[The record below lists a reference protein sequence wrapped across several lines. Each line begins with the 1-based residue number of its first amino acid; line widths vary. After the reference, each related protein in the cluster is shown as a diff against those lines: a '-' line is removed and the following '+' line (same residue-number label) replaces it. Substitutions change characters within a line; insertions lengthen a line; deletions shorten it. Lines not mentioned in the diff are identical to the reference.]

1 MPHPHQP
8 LPATLSRRRALL
20 QLGGLAT
27 LGLAPGLAALATQAR
42 AGSARPYKALVCV
55 YLNGGNDGNNMVVPT
70 DSSRYAQY
78 LAARGGV
85 VGTTSN
91 RALALPG
98 AGDAGGVLPLRGTA
112 YGLHPAMP
120 ELRDLYDSGNVA
132 LLFNAGNLV
141 QPFASA
147 ADFRSNVDAARA
159 PENLYSHLD
168 QVHQT
173 QITSLG
179 LDTTTGW
186 AGRLA
191 DFTAPVDA
199 GVPATIS
206 AAGNTLLLTGS
217 TAMQLVVPQSG
228 AMNFNFFS
236 ADAPSQARLAGL
248 QALIANPGDSALVS
262 ALAAHQGDA
271 LQKAALLQTVL
282 SGAPASAMAAQFP
295 NVANSALSQQLV
307 QVALLIQAATSGAIN
322 APAQQIFFV
331 ELGGFD
337 THDLQLGQHAAL
349 LAEVSRTLACFYQ
362 ALLRMGQADNVVTFT
377 MSDFG
382 RTLQP
387 TSNGG
392 SDHGWG
398 SHHLVL
404 GGAGA
409 IRPGTYGEFPSLTLS
424 GPSDVSDRGRWLPTT
439 SIDQYGATLAAW
451 LGASAEATAAAFPN
465 LRNFSQSNLG
475 FLV

>member
-1 MPHPHQP
+1 MPHITTRPGFAP
-8 LPATLSRRRALL
+8 RRRTLL
-20 QLGGLAT
+20 QLGGLAA
-27 LGLAPGLAALATQAR
+27 LGMAPALSSLSGR
-42 AGSARPYKALVCV
+42 AIAGPARPYKALVCV

-70 DSSRYAQY
+70 ETPRYGQY

-85 VGTTSN
+85 VGNSGN
-91 RALALPG
+91 AALALPN
-98 AGDAGGVLPLRGTA
+98 AGEVGGVLPLTGTGF
-112 YGLHPAMP
+112 GLHPAMP
-120 ELRDLYDSGNVA
+120 ELRALFESGRVA

-141 QPFASA
+141 KPFASA
-147 ADFRSNVDAARA
+147 AAFRASNDASLA
-159 PENLYSHLD
+159 PENLFSHLD

-179 LDTTTGW
+179 MDTTTGW

-191 DFTAPVDA
+191 DFTSAPA
-199 GVPATIS
+199 NGMPAVVS
-206 AAGNTLLLTGS
+206 AAGNALLLTGN
-217 TAMQLVVPQSG
+217 TTMPLIVPQSG

-236 ADAPSQARLAGL
+236 ADAPSQARLFAL
-248 QALIANPGDSALVS
+248 QALIGNPGDSALVS

-271 LQKAALLQTVL
+271 LRKAAWLQTVL
-282 SGAPASAMAAQFP
+282 GGAPATAMAAQFP

-307 QVALLIQAATSGAIN
+307 QVALLIQAAATGAIA
-322 APAQQIFFV
+322 APDRQIFFV

-337 THDLQLGQHAAL
+337 THDSQLGQHAAL
-349 LAEVSRTLACFYQ
+349 LAELSRTLASFYQ
-362 ALLRMGQADNVVTFT
+362 VLVRMGQSDQVVTFT
-377 MSDFG
+377 LSDFG

-398 SHHLVL
+398 SHHLIL

-409 IRPGTYGEFPSLTLS
+409 VKSGTYGEFPSLTLG

-439 SIDQYGATLAAW
+439 SIDQYGATLARW
-451 LGASAEATAAAFPN
+451 LDAPAQAIAAAFPN
-465 LRNFSQSNLG
+465 LRNFGSSNLG
-475 FLV
+475 FLA